1 MSASRTPASASP
13 EDLIAC
19 MECGLVTRLPE
30 LSENQRAHCPRCG
43 SMMAD
48 PTRGVWS
55 NRLCAASALGAL
67 VLYVPA
73 ITLPI
78 LTIERMGH
86 QNVSSVWKGVVQF
99 LSGGDYF
106 VGLVVLICSVII
118 PVLKLLGLLFLV
130 WGPKDWRPHAR
141 ARLFRMI
148 EWSGKWG
155 MLDVLLIAILVAW
168 VKMGDLV
175 SIRPGKAVVAFCLMV
190 FLSLVSSAYFDAKAI
205 WRPTSSRQPD
215 PRAHAK

>member
-1 MSASRTPASASP
+1 MNPPPPPSHRPSIVPA
-13 EDLIAC
+13 AC
-19 MECGLVTRLPE
+19 MECGLVVALPSLADHE
-30 LSENQRAHCPRCG
+30 RAHCPRCE
-43 SMMAD
+43 SLIHD
-48 PTRGVWS
+48 PSRGAWS

-67 VLYVPA
+67 VLYIPA

-86 QNVSSVWKGVVQF
+86 QNVSSVWTGVVQF

-106 VGLVVLICSVII
+106 VGIVVLVCSVII
-118 PVLKLLGLLFLV
+118 PVLKLIGLLFLV
-130 WGPKDWRPHAR
+130 WGPRHWRPHTR
-141 ARLFRMI
+141 ARLFRAI

-175 SIRPGKAVVAFCLMV
+175 SIQPGKAVVAFCLMV
-190 FLSLVSSAYFDAKAI
+190 FLSLVSSAYFDAKSI
-205 WRPTSSRQPD
+205 WRQVAPPS
-215 PRAHAK
+215 H